1 MSEPAVTSDSRPPGK
16 PAGTALDSD
25 SRVPLYHQIYVVL
38 RNRIYSGQIGP
49 GDLVPGEQELAAD
62 FGVSR
67 ITAKRALNEL
77 AAAGLVVRERG
88 RGTRVVHRPPAPSV
102 TTSLEGWLENIS
114 LMGIATEA
122 RVLEFDYIRAP
133 ADVAGAL
140 AIAPGATVQRSVRT
154 RYLNGESMSYLVTCL
169 PEDIGSNFDRED
181 LDHYPLLQLLER
193 AGVKVA
199 SARQVVTATVAD
211 PAVAAALDIDP
222 GAPLLEVRRVVLDV
236 ADRPIEYIRI
246 LYRPDRYQF
255 EMNLKRI
262 REKEGMRW
270 AAQAAPD

>member
-1 MSEPAVTSDSRPPGK
+1 MTEPTLANGAR
-16 PAGTALDSD
+16 PAGRPAPASLDPV

-38 RNRIYSGQIGP
+38 RNRIYSGQISP
-49 GDLVPGEQELAAD
+49 GDLVPGEQDIAAN

-88 RGTRVVHRPPAPSV
+88 RGTRVVHRPPVPSV

-122 RVLEFDYIRAP
+122 RVLEFDYIPAP
-133 ADVAGAL
+133 AEVATAL
-140 AIAPGATVQRSVRT
+140 AVAAGTTVQRSVRT
-154 RYLNGESMSYLVTCL
+154 RFLNGETMSYLVTYL
-169 PEDIGSNFDRED
+169 PEDIGRGFDRED
-181 LDHYPLLQLLER
+181 LDRYPLLQLLER
-193 AGVKVA
+193 AGAKVA
-199 SARQVVTATVAD
+199 SARQLVTATVAD
-211 PAVAAALDIDP
+211 PAVAGALGVDT

-236 ADRPIEYIRI
+236 TDRPIEYIRI

-255 EMNLKRI
+255 EMNLKRV
-262 REKEGMRW
+262 RQKEGMRW
-270 AAQAAPD
+270 TAQTGPH